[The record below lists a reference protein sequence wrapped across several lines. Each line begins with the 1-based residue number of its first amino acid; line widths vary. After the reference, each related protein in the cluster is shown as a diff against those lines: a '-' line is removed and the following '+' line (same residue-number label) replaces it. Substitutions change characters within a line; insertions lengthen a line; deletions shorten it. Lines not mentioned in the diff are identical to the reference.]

1 MPASQVYGTR
11 CLRPGFFG
19 RRGLGGLC
27 PHPPRFTH
35 DLRRILRAEGARI
48 LRGRFELS
56 GASDPDSSAG
66 GASVGCAHTPHASR
80 MTYDVFFARRALE
93 YCVVDLSCPVPQ
105 TRILRPEGP
114 RILDLGG

>member
-1 MPASQVYGTR
+1 MPASQVYGIR

-19 RRGLGGLC
+19 RR
-27 PHPPRFTH
+27 
-35 DLRRILRAEGARI
+35 
-48 LRGRFELS
+48 
-56 GASDPDSSAG
+56 
-66 GASVGCAHTPHASR
+66 ASVGCAHTPHASR